1 MPYQASTRPTR
12 EAAPYSHQTLVWIRS
27 QVNTPMAGPI
37 AKPRVNTAWEV
48 PRYWLLSA
56 AGPAFAGYADMVGP
70 AVISASVQTRV
81 PAMKMSRPPG
91 TEYRARPQ
99 PSRAN
104 PASATTRAGQ
114 R

>member
-1 MPYQASTRPTR
+1 
-12 EAAPYSHQTLVWIRS
+12 
-27 QVNTPMAGPI
+27 MAGPI
-37 AKPRVNTAWEV
+37 AKPSVNAAWEV
-48 PRYWLLSA
+48 LRYLLLSA
-56 AGPAFAGYADMVGP
+56 AGPAFAGYADMVGPAVISASVQTTAGPAFAGYADMVGP

-81 PAMKMSRPPG
+81 PAMKMSSPPG